1 MEATLD
7 SDVKK
12 LYEDLLGRYKNI
24 DKQSLIKAFEIAN
37 KGHKNQKRYSGEPY
51 ITHPLSV
58 AIYLSDL
65 SMDIETITSAILHDL
80 IEDTEITYDDLKK
93 EFGSTVADIVDG
105 VTKLDKI
112 NYNSK
117 EEAKAD
123 GIRKMVVAMS
133 KDIRVLILKLADRLH
148 NIQTIDYLDD
158 WKKERIAEETLYVYA
173 PLAHR
178 LGLQNIKHVLED
190 ISFEILFNKQNEE
203 INNLIKKSNP
213 DREKNI
219 NYAIDV
225 IKNLLSDNSISADV
239 SGRPKHNYSIYK
251 KIINNG
257 LSFNEINDLVGI
269 RILTDDVKNCYTILG
284 LIHANFQPVLGR
296 FKDFIS
302 MPKFNL
308 YQSLHTTVLTKD
320 GQRMEIQIRTHD
332 MHYRAEYGV
341 AAHWKYKESPINDLQ
356 QWTED
361 LNNISEEYPEPN
373 EFLSHMKLDLYDEE
387 VFCLTPNGDVITL
400 PNGATPVDF
409 AFAVHTQV
417 GEKLIGAKIN
427 NKLVSLG
434 TSLKTGDTV
443 EILTTKDNEKGPS
456 RDWLNFVKTSRARSK
471 IKSWHQK
478 QMKDEDLQKGKQ
490 ILNSWLDD
498 NQEVLNNSNK
508 EDILKELMNF
518 YKYRNVETLYLNL
531 GHGNIKI
538 DNVGNRIR
546 KFVFPEE
553 ITDDEDIFTPDQ
565 PQSSNNQQVI
575 VEGYDDIKVRMA
587 KCCVPVPGDDI
598 IGFVTINQGISIH
611 RSDCLNVNIDNS
623 KGERIVDVSWGFDT
637 HSGSI
642 VWLEIEAIDRPYL
655 LRDATI
661 AISDNGGNIL
671 VAKSI
676 TNSKRIVSLLF
687 QIELSDNAQLD
698 TIISDAKDIEN
709 VFEVNKVHP
718 GKGNL

>member
-51 ITHPLSV
+51 ITHPLNV

-356 QWTED
+356 QWTDD
-361 LNNISEEYPEPN
+361 LNSISDEYPEPN

-443 EILTTKDNEKGPS
+443 EILTTRDNKKGPS

-498 NQEVLNNSNK
+498 NQEVLNNSSK

-718 GKGNL
+718 GKDN

>member
-51 ITHPLSV
+51 ITHPLNV

-190 ISFEILFNKQNEE
+190 ISFEILFKKQNEE
-203 INNLIKKSNP
+203 INNLIKKSNL

-356 QWTED
+356 QWTDD
-361 LNNISEEYPEPN
+361 LNSISDEYPEPN

-443 EILTTKDNEKGPS
+443 EILTTRDNKKGPS

-498 NQEVLNNSNK
+498 NQEVLNNSSK

-538 DNVGNRIR
+538 DNVGTRIR

-565 PQSSNNQQVI
+565 SQSSNNQQVI

-709 VFEVNKVHP
+709 VFEVNKVHR
-718 GKGNL
+718 GKGN

>member
-1 MEATLD
+1 MTSTLD
-7 SDVKK
+7 KQVKV
-12 LYEDLLGRYKNI
+12 LYEDLLNRYQKESKKSI
-24 DKQSLIKAFEIAN
+24 EKAFKIAN
-37 KGHKNQKRYSGEPY
+37 KGHKNQKRFSGEPY

-65 SMDIETITSAILHDL
+65 SMDIETVVSAILHDL
-80 IEDTEITYDDLKK
+80 IEDTDITYKDLKS
-93 EFGSTVADIVDG
+93 EFGETVADIVDG

-112 NYNSK
+112 KYNSK

-123 GIRKMVVAMS
+123 AIRKMVIAMS

-148 NIQTIDYLDD
+148 NIQTIHYLND
-158 WKKERIAEETLYVYA
+158 WKKEKIAQETLYVYA

-190 ISFEILFNKQNEE
+190 VSFEILFNKQNEE
-203 INNLIKKSNP
+203 INNLINKAAP
-213 DREKNI
+213 DRDKNI
-219 NYAIDV
+219 NESLNV
-225 IKNLLSDNSISADV
+225 IKKLLSDNSISADV

-269 RILTDDVKNCYTILG
+269 RILTDDVKNFYTILG

-308 YQSLHTTVLTKD
+308 YQSLHTTVLTSE

-341 AAHWKYKESPINDLQ
+341 ASHWKYKESPLNDLQ
-356 QWTED
+356 QWTDD
-361 LNNISEEYPEPN
+361 LNSISEEYPEPN
-373 EFLSHMKLDLYDEE
+373 EFLTHMKLDLYEQE

-400 PNGATPVDF
+400 PSGATPVDF

-427 NKLVSLG
+427 SKLVNLG
-434 TSLKTGDTV
+434 TTLKTGDTV

-471 IKSWHQK
+471 IRSWHQK

-498 NQEVLNNSNK
+498 NQDVLNFSTK
-508 EDILKELMNF
+508 ESVLDHLLIT
-518 YKYRNVETLYLNL
+518 YKYPNYETLYLQLGNGNL
-531 GHGNIKI
+531 KI
-538 DNVGNRIR
+538 HNVGTKIR

-553 ITDDEDIFTPDQ
+553 ISEEEDIFSPD
-565 PQSSNNQQVI
+565 PIPSTKDQQVI
-575 VEGYDDIKVRMA
+575 VEGYNDIKVRMSRW
-587 KCCVPVPGDDI
+587 CVPVPGDDI
-598 IGFVTINQGISIH
+598 LGFVTINNGISIH

-623 KGERIVDVSWGFDT
+623 KGERIVDVSWGYNLHT
-637 HSGSI
+637 GSI
-642 VWLEIEAIDRPYL
+642 LWIEIEAIDRPYL

-671 VAKSI
+671 VAKSV

-687 QIELSDNAQLD
+687 QVELSDNIQLD
-698 TIISDAKDIEN
+698 KIIADAKEIEN
-709 VFEVNKVHP
+709 VFEAKRVFP
-718 GKGNL
+718 GKGD

>member
-190 ISFEILFNKQNEE
+190 ISFEILFNKQNDE

-361 LNNISEEYPEPN
+361 LNSISDEYPEPN

-538 DNVGNRIR
+538 DNVGTRIR

-565 PQSSNNQQVI
+565 SQSSNNQQVI

-718 GKGNL
+718 GKDN

>member
-190 ISFEILFNKQNEE
+190 ISFEILFNKQNDE

-361 LNNISEEYPEPN
+361 LNSISDEYPEPN

-538 DNVGNRIR
+538 DNVGTRIR

-565 PQSSNNQQVI
+565 SQSSNNQQVI

-587 KCCVPVPGDDI
+587 RCCVPVPGDDI

-718 GKGNL
+718 GKDN

>member
-12 LYEDLLGRYKNI
+12 LYENLLARYKNV
-24 DKQSLIKAFEIAN
+24 DKQSIIKAFEIAN
-37 KGHKNQKRYSGEPY
+37 KGHKNQKRYSGDPY
-51 ITHPLSV
+51 ITHPLNV

-65 SMDIETITSAILHDL
+65 SMDIETITSALLHDL
-80 IEDTEITYDDLKK
+80 IEDTDITYDDLKK
-93 EFGSTVADIVDG
+93 EFGTTVADIVDG

-148 NIQTIDYLDD
+148 NIQTIDYVDD

-190 ISFEILFNKQNEE
+190 TSFEILFNKQNEE
-203 INNLIKKSNP
+203 INNLIKKANP

-219 NYAIDV
+219 NYAVDV
-225 IKNLLSDNSISADV
+225 INNLLSDNSISADV

-356 QWTED
+356 QWTDD
-361 LNNISEEYPEPN
+361 LSSISDEYPEPN
-373 EFLSHMKLDLYDEE
+373 EFLSHMKLDFYEEE

-490 ILNSWLDD
+490 ILNSWLDE
-498 NQEVLNNSNK
+498 NQEILNNSNK
-508 EDILKELMNF
+508 EEILNELLKF

-538 DNVGNRIR
+538 DNVGSKIR

-553 ITDDEDIFTPDQ
+553 ITEDEDIFTADQ
-565 PQSSNNQQVI
+565 KQSSNDNQVI

-587 KCCVPVPGDDI
+587 RCCVPVPGDDI

-698 TIISDAKDIEN
+698 TIIADAKDIEN

-718 GKGNL
+718 GKGS

>member
-361 LNNISEEYPEPN
+361 LNSISDEYPEPN

-508 EDILKELMNF
+508 EDILKELMIF

-538 DNVGNRIR
+538 DNVGTRIR

-718 GKGNL
+718 GKDK

>member
-213 DREKNI
+213 DRQKNI

-269 RILTDDVKNCYTILG
+269 GILTDDVKNCYTILG

-361 LNNISEEYPEPN
+361 LNSISDEYPEPN

-538 DNVGNRIR
+538 DNVGTRIR

-709 VFEVNKVHP
+709 VFEVSKVHP
-718 GKGNL
+718 GKDN